1 MNIQNTFFY
10 YKYSQLLLISC
21 IIFAVL
27 LILIRLNSLFSCH
40 FLDILTNYQNLYT
53 VSCAVML
60 LLLKLGR
67 FVTNVNYA
75 IFGIIFML
83 VLLVL
88 SSGISKKLKEN
99 EYDYVFF

>member
-1 MNIQNTFFY
+1 
-10 YKYSQLLLISC
+10 
-21 IIFAVL
+21 
-27 LILIRLNSLFSCH
+27 
-40 FLDILTNYQNLYT
+40 
-53 VSCAVML
+53 ML